1 MSVSRPAPA
10 RNIASY
16 AVDLAA
22 ALGPTTEFIMTGGMA
37 EHLNRA
43 LATHQGLRAV

>member
-16 AVDLAA
+16 AVDLAV
-22 ALGPTTEFIMTGGMA
+22 ALGPTTAFSLTG
-37 EHLNRA
+37 N
-43 LATHQGLRAV
+43 QAVEDLPFPL